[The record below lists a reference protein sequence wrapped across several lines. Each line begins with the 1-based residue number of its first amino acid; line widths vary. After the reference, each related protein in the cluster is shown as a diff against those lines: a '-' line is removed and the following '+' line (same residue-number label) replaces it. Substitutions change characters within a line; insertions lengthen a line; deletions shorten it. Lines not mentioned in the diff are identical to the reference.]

1 MVKLQLP
8 HDAEHLSLWRRHL
21 LLRRKHHQWMGF
33 RWISLGN
40 LTQPS
45 LRSKAVTF
53 LWTTLNNLPKQHK
66 TAFPS
71 SRFASCFPKLQPT
84 VLTMAHSTWNK
95 PLGRESIGYEY
106 WVVPSPS
113 KSYNLS
119 KLSFG
124 VLRFWRPSE
133 GRMLSLIINEA
144 NTFSCTRQ
152 NNMDFR
158 KSFSTSVSSTSFR
171 SSCSQLP

>member
-1 MVKLQLP
+1 
-8 HDAEHLSLWRRHL
+8 
-21 LLRRKHHQWMGF
+21 
-33 RWISLGN
+33 
-40 LTQPS
+40 
-45 LRSKAVTF
+45 
-53 LWTTLNNLPKQHK
+53 
-66 TAFPS
+66 
-71 SRFASCFPKLQPT
+71 
-84 VLTMAHSTWNK
+84 MAHSTWNK

-119 KLSFG
+119 KLSFR

-158 KSFSTSVSSTSFR
+158 KSFSTSVSSTSFSLHVPSCHRDASAPGCQPKPLCYPAALLCGKWPMPQSWEHSKTGAASFGMSPSVTKRTKYTNLCLR
-171 SSCSQLP
+171 SSQLV